1 MNSELG
7 PRSISNQSLRRMCC
21 HQRGISAPT
30 LLPLTQF
37 TYICTYI
44 HTYAHTYIH
53 AHYIHTYVK
62 SLVCRERVSLKTYV
76 HMCVHTNIH
85 TGLRV
90 HNCRAASSC
99 AYVHSAIYVGTVCE
113 VISQQALLVQLW
125 DRQSCWYTYSC
136 CVHSLLHTYHPYIH
150 THIHTCIHT

>member
-1 MNSELG
+1 MDRVPYIWAWTTKSSWHLSEFRMG
-7 PRSISNQSLRRMCC
+7 PQINLKPILVKNVLPPTR
-21 HQRGISAPT
+21 HFSANAPS
-30 LLPLTQF
+30 
-37 TYICTYI
+37 TYTIYIHTFICTYI

-99 AYVHSAIYVGTVCE
+99 AYVHSAIYVGTVCV

-125 DRQSCWYTYSC
+125 DG
-136 CVHSLLHTYHPYIH
+136 
-150 THIHTCIHT
+150 

>member
-1 MNSELG
+1 MDRVPYIWAWTTKSSWHLSEFRMG
-7 PRSISNQSLRRMCC
+7 PQINLKPILVKNVLPPTR
-21 HQRGISAPT
+21 HFSANAPS
-30 LLPLTQF
+30 
-37 TYICTYI
+37 TYTIYIHMYIRTHTHI
-44 HTYAHTYIH
+44 HTYTL
-53 AHYIHTYVK
+53 HTYVK
-62 SLVCRERVSLKTYV
+62 SLVCREPVNLKTYV

-125 DRQSCWYTYSC
+125 DG
-136 CVHSLLHTYHPYIH
+136 
-150 THIHTCIHT
+150 